1 MDFNYNITTDI
12 MKKLELL
19 PLSMKLKVKEY
30 IYVLEKNIP
39 QKGNAVNLKN
49 HYGSI
54 DNESAEEM
62 KKAIEEGC
70 EKVDV
75 ENW

>member
-1 MDFNYNITTDI
+1 MNYDYNITKDI
-12 MKKLELL
+12 MQKIEMM
-19 PLSMKLKVKEY
+19 PLSMKLRVKDY
-30 IYVLEKNIP
+30 IYILEKNIP
-39 QKGNAVNLKN
+39 QKGNIANLKK

-54 DNESAEEM
+54 DDESAEEM

-70 EKVDV
+70 EQIDV